1 LEKATSTG
9 IKILIVEDEDSV
21 RHALSKI
28 LENYG
33 YAVTGAHDAEAG
45 LQAFDAGGGMDIVLT
60 DLSLPGMS
68 GWELAD
74 AIKERVPKTPV
85 ILLSGWDI
93 HPDEVKKH
101 ESVTLILSKPV
112 KIKDMLAAIKG
123 LALKQT
129 EDKG

>member
-1 LEKATSTG
+1 MDKAANTG
-9 IKILIVEDEDSV
+9 EKILIVEDEDSV
-21 RHALSKI
+21 RHALAKI

-33 YAVTGAHDAEAG
+33 YLVTGAPDAEAG
-45 LQAFDAGGGMDIVLT
+45 LKAFDVAGGMDVVLT

-74 AIKERVPKTPV
+74 AVKERAPKTPV
-85 ILLSGWDI
+85 ILLSGWDV